1 MELKFQAAQKQA
13 SEQSDDFGA
22 GKGAVC
28 VVCGERKD
36 QPPPSRSFPRSRLP
50 SRSLPR
56 RSSSERPHRVFSL
69 GQELPKQ
76 TGAPRCSRCR
86 HRQHAETVLVEEA
99 WPTATPQTRAERQ
112 RWRTLLGPR
121 HAQDPQLSQA
131 ARRPGA
137 GTMPRCYLVKKAATK
152 HPAGPASSGRWPYR
166 EPLSPSEAETAPCA
180 PLFGDQAA
188 DERPAIVTSAAFG
201 RTSPTAAGEEAQVCF
216 GGPECRRCACA
227 YKEISYVRDQ
237 VSCVLCTSSC
247 FPAPNGSG
255 LSAGLHPGETL
266 VSTGPLANPTRR
278 RVEKGSPRGLLR
290 K

>member
-1 MELKFQAAQKQA
+1 
-13 SEQSDDFGA
+13 
-22 GKGAVC
+22 
-28 VVCGERKD
+28 
-36 QPPPSRSFPRSRLP
+36 
-50 SRSLPR
+50 
-56 RSSSERPHRVFSL
+56 
-69 GQELPKQ
+69 
-76 TGAPRCSRCR
+76 
-86 HRQHAETVLVEEA
+86 
-99 WPTATPQTRAERQ
+99 
-112 RWRTLLGPR
+112 
-121 HAQDPQLSQA
+121 
-131 ARRPGA
+131 
-137 GTMPRCYLVKKAATK
+137 MPRCYLVKKAATK

-201 RTSPTAAGEEAQVCF
+201 RTSPTAGEWTACHARRHAPPPRDASASRVLTTLGAEGAHCQRVPTTLRTVLRAAHRSRCHKAVERRATGQLNDADSSITKLPLLCSVTRGEDLCMATGTQFVPRELRLLVFLVAGEEAQVCF